1 MIESLAGL
9 GVWNWFILAG
19 VLLAFEIMAPGTFML
34 WLGLSAVAVGVLSL
48 LIAWPWQAQLVTFAV
63 LAIASIIVWRRLSPK
78 TEELAAQPFLNR
90 RADSFVGRAFTL
102 EKPII
107 DGNGTVRIGDTIW
120 QVRGP
125 DLPAGSR
132 ITVTGA
138 DGATLVVAK
147 AEG

>member
-1 MIESLAGL
+1 MMESLAGL

>member
-1 MIESLAGL
+1 MIDSLTGL